1 MRKNTLILGAVAA
14 SIALTGFVAPTF
26 AARQKPT
33 PEQRA
38 EWMIKRFDT
47 NGDNKVSLDEVNV
60 KTAEAFKAFDADGNG
75 NGQVTRDE
83 IKAKRTAFR
92 EARKEWRAAKDKTGD
107 EKTAA
112 MEKLREMRP
121 AMLPGMRH
129 KGFKRTDTDK
139 NGSLSLTEVTAR
151 ADAMFKRRDT
161 NGDGVI
167 DASDFTKTKKI

>member
-47 NGDNKVSLDEVNV
+47 NNDSKISLDEVNA
-60 KTAEAFKAFDADGNG
+60 KTAEAFKSFDADG

-92 EARKEWRAAKDKTGD
+92 EARREWRAAKDKTGD

-112 MEKLREMRP
+112 MEKLKEMRP
-121 AMLPGMRH
+121 AMLPGMRP
-129 KGFKRTDTDK
+129 KAFKSVDTDK
-139 NGSLSLTEVTAR
+139 NGSLSLAEVTAR

>member
-14 SIALTGFVAPTF
+14 SLALTGFVAPTF

-38 EWMIKRFDT
+38 EWTIKRFDT
-47 NGDNKVSLDEVNV
+47 NGDNKVSLDEVNAR
-60 KTAEAFKAFDADGNG
+60 TTEAFKAFDADGNG
-75 NGQVTRDE
+75 QVTREE
-83 IKAKRTAFR
+83 IKAV
-92 EARKEWRAAKDKTGD
+92 RKAHGQEWRAAKEKTGAD
-107 EKTAA
+107 KTAA
-112 MEKLREMRP
+112 MEKLKETGP
-121 AMLPGMRH
+121 AMLPGIRH
-129 KGFKRTDTDK
+129 KGFKRADTDK

-151 ADAMFKRRDT
+151 ADQMFKRRDT

>member
-1 MRKNTLILGAVAA
+1 MRKNTFILGAVAA
-14 SIALTGFVAPTF
+14 SLAFTGFVAPTF

-47 NGDNKVSLDEVNV
+47 NGDSKVSLNEVNA
-60 KTAEAFKAFDADGNG
+60 KTTESFKAFDTDG
-75 NGQVTRDE
+75 NGQVTREE
-83 IKAKRTAFR
+83 IKAV
-92 EARKEWRAAKDKTGD
+92 RKAHGQEWRAAKQKTGAD
-107 EKTAA
+107 KTAA
-112 MEKLREMRP
+112 MEKLRETRP

>member
-14 SIALTGFVAPTF
+14 SLALTAFVAPTF

-38 EWMIKRFDT
+38 EWTIKRFDT
-47 NGDNKVSLDEVNV
+47 NGDNKVSPDEIHARM
-60 KTAEAFKAFDADGNG
+60 TEAFKAFDTDA
-75 NGQVTRDE
+75 NGQITREE
-83 IKAKRTAFR
+83 IKAV
-92 EARKEWRAAKDKTGD
+92 RKAHGQEWRAAKEKTGAD
-107 EKTAA
+107 RTAA
-112 MEKLREMRP
+112 IEKLKETRP
-121 AMLPGMRH
+121 AMLPGIRH
-129 KGFKRTDTDK
+129 KGFDRADTDK
-139 NGSLSLTEVTAR
+139 NGSLSLAEVTAR

>member
-14 SIALTGFVAPTF
+14 SLALTGFVAPTF

-33 PEQRA
+33 PEQHA
-38 EWMIKRFDT
+38 EWMMKRLDT
-47 NGDNKVSLDEVNV
+47 NGDKKISPDEVQTR
-60 KTAEAFKAFDADGNG
+60 TAEAFKSFDADG

-112 MEKLREMRP
+112 MEKLKEMRP
-121 AMLPGMRH
+121 TMLPGMRP
-129 KGFKRTDTDK
+129 KAFKRIDTDK
-139 NGSLSLTEVTAR
+139 NGSLSLAEVTAR
-151 ADAMFKRRDT
+151 ADQMFKRRDT